1 MRYFDEQTA
10 QDLEFDEIRKLIVK
24 ACLNE
29 TAKERMAKLQ
39 PFRSLEQASHAIKQ
53 SHELLLI
60 RQLGLGFPRLEF
72 SEMLKEIRLLEITS
86 SSLEL
91 DGIIRILDATRL
103 VNDILLFFKENRGE
117 YPLLEN
123 LVNQAYY
130 TKDISNK
137 VEKILDKRL
146 QVKDDASDDLL
157 YIRNRIRAV
166 KNQINKN
173 FDKAVRYAKGKGFI
187 TDISE
192 NVIDN
197 RRVMTIVST
206 FKRQIEG
213 NIMGSSKTG
222 SLTYIEPRA
231 NEALNKELDQLIND
245 EQIEI
250 KRIFKELTDLLR
262 VHLPLI
268 ESYQTILCK
277 LDEVF
282 AKVKFAERIKANK
295 PTINTKNQDTFLHE
309 ALHPLL
315 LLTNNEL
322 KKQTKSQSFNL
333 DSSKRILVISGP
345 NAGGKSITLKTM
357 GLLQL
362 MFQSGLLI
370 PASPKSKMA
379 WFDYILS
386 DIGDNQSIEN
396 QLSTY
401 SYRLQRMKFFLGMT
415 SPKTLL
421 LLDEFGTGS
430 DPELGGALAEVF
442 FETIYRKGC
451 YGVITTHYSN
461 IKLRAAKLDESINAN
476 MLFNKETLEPEFELE
491 VGQPGSSFT
500 FEVAEMNGIP
510 KPILNAA
517 KNKINRK
524 KLDLDTL
531 IADLQKDKST
541 VHHLKTDLE
550 IAKKEAEEAKESFE
564 AKQEHFERKLET
576 QQKRIEA
583 NNKFLSHG
591 KRMDQFIADLQMT
604 KKAKN
609 QDLYDEFKKYITIEK
624 TKILESERKVLEK
637 KKALERQ
644 RIAPKNRKYTAKPTE
659 HPILI
664 GSRVKL
670 QSTKQI
676 GDVLAIDGQEATV
689 AFGVFKTKV
698 SLNKLTLI
706 DGKPREEKEMKTK
719 KRKKN

>member
-10 QDLEFDEIRKLIVK
+10 QDLEFDEIRRLIVN
-24 ACLNE
+24 ACINP
-29 TAKERMAKLQ
+29 TAQERMAKLR
-39 PFRSLEQASHAIKQ
+39 PFRDIEQATHSIKI
-53 SHELLLI
+53 SNELLLI
-60 RQLGLGFPRLEF
+60 RQMGLQFPRLEF
-72 SEMLKEIRLLEITS
+72 SELAKEIRLLEITS

-103 VNDILLFFKENRGE
+103 INDILLFFKENRGE
-117 YPLLEN
+117 YLLLGN
-123 LVNQAYY
+123 LVAQAYY

-137 VEKILDKRL
+137 VEKILDKRQ

-157 YIRNRIRAV
+157 YIRTRIRSV

-173 FDKAVRYAKGKGFI
+173 FDKAVRHAKGKGFI

-197 RRVMTIVST
+197 RRVLTIVST
-206 FKRQIEG
+206 FKRQVDG

-231 NEALNKELDQLIND
+231 NQALNKELDQLIDD
-245 EQIEI
+245 ERVEI

-277 LDEVF
+277 LDEIF
-282 AKVKFAERIKANK
+282 AKVKFAERIKASK
-295 PTINTKNQDTFLHE
+295 PKINTTNQDTFLHE
-309 ALHPLL
+309 AYHPLL
-315 LLTNNEL
+315 LLTNKEL
-322 KKQTKSQSFNL
+322 KKKTKPQSFNL
-333 DSSKRILVISGP
+333 DAERRIIVISGP

-362 MFQSGLLI
+362 MFQSGLMV

-379 WFDYILS
+379 WFDFILS

-401 SYRLQRMKFFLGMT
+401 SYRLQRMKFFLGKT

-430 DPELGGALAEVF
+430 DPDLGGALAEVF

-461 IKLRAAKLDESINAN
+461 IKLRAAKLDETINAN

-524 KLDLDTL
+524 KLDLDGL

-550 IAKKEAEEAKESFE
+550 IAKKEAEEAKDSFV
-564 AKQEHFERKLET
+564 AKQEHFEKRLET

-583 NNKFLSHG
+583 NNKYLSHG
-591 KRMDQFIADLQMT
+591 KRMDQFIADFKMS

-609 QDLYDEFKKYITIEK
+609 QDLFNELKKYITIEK
-624 TKILESERKVLEK
+624 TKILESERKALEK
-637 KKALERQ
+637 EKALEMQ
-644 RIAPKNRKYTAKPTE
+644 RKAPKNRKYKAKATE
-659 HPILI
+659 HPIVV

-670 QSTKQI
+670 KSTKQI
-676 GDVLAIDGQEATV
+676 GDVLTLEGTEATV

-698 SLNKLTLI
+698 SLGKLVLI
-706 DGKPREEKEMKTK
+706 DGLPKNEEKKSK
-719 KRKKN
+719 KR

>member
-10 QDLEFDEIRKLIVK
+10 QDLEFDEIRKLLIGY
-24 ACLNE
+24 CLNQ
-29 TAKERMAKLQ
+29 TAKDKLARLR
-39 PFRSLEQASHAIKQ
+39 PFRNIDEASYSIKQ
-53 SHELLLI
+53 SHELKLI
-60 RQLGLGFPRLEF
+60 RELGLRFPRLEF
-72 SEMLKEIRLLEITS
+72 SELLKEIRLLEITS
-86 SSLEL
+86 SSLDLE
-91 DGIIRILDATRL
+91 GIIRILDATRL
-103 VNDILLFFKENRGE
+103 VNEILKFFKEHREE
-117 YPLLEN
+117 YSLMEA
-123 LVNQAYY
+123 LVTQAYY
-130 TKDISNK
+130 TKDISNAI
-137 VEKILDKRL
+137 ERILDKRL
-146 QVKDDASDDLL
+146 QVKDDASDDLQ
-157 YIRNRIRAV
+157 YIRNRIRSV
-166 KNQINKN
+166 KKQINKN
-173 FDKAVRYAKGKGFI
+173 FDKAVRHAKSKGYI

-197 RRVMTIVST
+197 RRVLTIVST
-206 FKRQIEG
+206 FKRQVDG

-231 NEALNKELDQLIND
+231 NEALNKELDQLIDD
-245 EQIEI
+245 ERIEI

-268 ESYQTILCK
+268 ELYQNILCK

-282 AKVKFAERIKANK
+282 AKVKLAERIKANMPK
-295 PTINTKNQDTFLHE
+295 INSKNQDSFLHE
-309 ALHPLL
+309 AYHPLL
-315 LLTNNEL
+315 LITNNEL
-322 KKQTKSQSFNL
+322 KKTTKPQSFNL
-333 DSSKRILVISGP
+333 DASRRILVISGP

-357 GLLQL
+357 GLLQM
-362 MFQSGLLI
+362 MFQSGLMV
-370 PASPKSKMA
+370 PASPKSKFA

-401 SYRLQRMKFFLGMT
+401 SYRLQRMKFFLGKT

-430 DPELGGALAEVF
+430 DPDLGGALAEVF

-461 IKLRAAKLDESINAN
+461 IKLRAAKLDESVNAN
-476 MLFNKETLEPEFELE
+476 MLFNKKTLEPEFELE

-510 KPILNAA
+510 RPILNAA

-531 IADLQKDKST
+531 IADLQKDKSE

-550 IAKKEAEEAKESFE
+550 QAKLEAERAKQSFE
-564 AKQEHFERKLET
+564 DRQEHYERRLET

-583 NNKFLSHG
+583 NNKYLSHG
-591 KRMDQFIADLQMT
+591 KRMDQFIADFKM
-604 KKAKN
+604 KAKAKN
-609 QDLYDEFKKYITIEK
+609 QDLFEEIKKYITIEK
-624 TKILESERKVLEK
+624 TKLLEAEK
-637 KKALERQ
+637 KKLEKQRELERQ
-644 RIAPKNRKYTAKPTE
+644 RKAPKNRKYKAKPSVN
-659 HPILI
+659 PIVV

-670 QSTKQI
+670 KTTRQI
-676 GDVLAIDGQEATV
+676 GEVLAIEGKEATV

-698 SLNKLTLI
+698 DLSKLVFI
-706 DGKPREEKEMKTK
+706 DALPKKEKTK
-719 KRKKN
+719 KKKK